1 MSGVSIYL
9 GGGLSY
15 NKKDGSFMNWDN
27 KNSSSVLFHRSS
39 IGSIESYNTPKGGIS
54 SRERPS
60 GFGVLFKTNTGN
72 IILNLKLDT
81 EKELREFITKISDP
95 DLDIFKDHNRITE
108 ETLILLLSELKNF
121 KFNEETYCGHC

>member
-39 IGSIESYNTPKGGIS
+39 ICSIESYNTPKSGVS
-54 SRERPS
+54 TRERPS
-60 GFGVLFKTNTGN
+60 GFGILFKSNTGN
-72 IILNLKLDT
+72 IILNLRLDT

-95 DLDIFKDHNRITE
+95 DLDIFRDHNRITE
-108 ETLILLLSELKNF
+108 ETLILLLNSLKNS
-121 KFNEETYCGHC
+121 KFNEETYCGYC

>member
-27 KNSSSVLFHRSS
+27 KNSSFVLFHRSS

-60 GFGVLFKTNTGN
+60 RFGVLFKSNTGN
-72 IILNLKLDT
+72 IILNVRFDS

-108 ETLILLLSELKNF
+108 ETLILLLSELKDS
-121 KFNEETYCGHC
+121 KFNKEMYCGYC